1 MPGCAGA
8 GNDSSPAKSDAVVS
22 ESHREKNGLVKSVL
36 LAYMILALHLVLIAG
51 LGLMVLFF
59 RGFVQ
64 YMLWIFLG
72 GAALIGYS
80 GYRFWKRMKAEG
92 KTLAEM
98 LSNPVFRG
106 RSVEVS
112 LLGGLASIKLGAPGG
127 RPALSIDEDDGQ
139 APRQLEDP
147 ETARIREL
155 GELARMLEQDLLTR
169 QEYEAAKQRLLRWKG

>member
-1 MPGCAGA
+1 MP
-8 GNDSSPAKSDAVVS
+8 K
-22 ESHREKNGLVKSVL
+22 EKNGLLKSVL
-36 LAYMILALHLVLIAG
+36 IAYMILALHVLLIAG

-80 GYRFWKRMKAEG
+80 AYRFWKRMKAEG

-98 LSNPVFRG
+98 LSSPGFRG

-112 LLGGLASIKLGAPGG
+112 LLGGIASIKVGAPEGRRLLPLEDEGG
-127 RPALSIDEDDGQ
+127 H

-155 GELARMLEQDLLTR
+155 SELARLLEQNLLTR
-169 QEYEAAKQRLLRWKG
+169 QEYDAAKERLLHWKG

>member
-1 MPGCAGA
+1 VS
-8 GNDSSPAKSDAVVS
+8 DSPK
-22 ESHREKNGLVKSVL
+22 EKTGLVKSVM
-36 LAYMILALHLVLIAG
+36 LAYMILALHVALIAG
-51 LGLMVLFF
+51 LGLLVLFF

-80 GYRFWKRMKAEG
+80 GYRFWRRMKAEG

-98 LSNPVFRG
+98 LGNPVFRG

-112 LLGGLASIKLGAPGG
+112 LLGGIASIKLGKPEGS
-127 RPALSIDEDDGQ
+127 RMLSDEDVGP

-155 GELARMLEQDLLTR
+155 SELARLLEQDLITR
-169 QEYEAAKQRLLRWKG
+169 QEYDTAKERLLRWKG